1 MGGREGP
8 RQAGRQLVGYEVQ
21 GDGHMDGF
29 DWQLKVKLSL
39 KDAKGKSFDEKA
51 IYNISTTPAL
61 VVVRNEN

>member
-1 MGGREGP
+1 
-8 RQAGRQLVGYEVQ
+8 
-21 GDGHMDGF
+21 MDGF